1 MLKREVIG
9 IGLIHMSW
17 ISKLFGMETQQDSKQ
32 EEKSTPY
39 NGNVSDAVTYIRKIL
54 KENDDLQDR
63 PIEIAGRR
71 ATLVFIQTIV
81 QKQQVMYIIE
91 ELQKFKQATSSKN
104 FTEELV
110 TKHINASSVSTCGT
124 VEEAVGNVLMGLT
137 ALFIEGEAKV
147 FLLNT
152 PNLPKRT
159 PQMPNIE
166 QSTRGAQIGF
176 VESGED
182 NIALIRSRIKSPSF
196 RVKKY
201 PIGER
206 SQTAVYLCYL
216 EDVANP
222 IAIETVKK
230 RLQAIK
236 TDLISQSS
244 DIQMRI
250 SDMHYTP
257 FPLMRPTQRIDNVTK
272 EIGQGKFAVITDGD
286 PTVIM
291 APSTLQDFYQ
301 TIEDFS
307 HNFYE
312 GSFIRWLRII
322 AFFTALLL
330 PSLYV
335 ALTEFNPEFLPLTLS
350 LRIAESRAGVPFPA
364 VIEVIIMEFV
374 IEVLREAT
382 LRMPTQMGQTIGIV
396 GGLVIGQAT
405 VSAGLVSNI
414 LIVIVAFT
422 AIASF
427 VPPSYEIALS
437 WRISKYFIFASTCFF
452 GFFGM
457 LLSFLVIL
465 FHLASLKS
473 FGVTYLSPMAGRYF
487 KDWVDLFVR
496 IPIHALTGRSDQNHP
511 LQDQRGTMYKDPV
524 PHPELSKAEEDKG

>member
-1 MLKREVIG
+1 
-9 IGLIHMSW
+9 MSW
-17 ISKLFGMETQQDSKQ
+17 IKKLVFGTGSEQKSKQ
-32 EEKSTPY
+32 EEQRTPY
-39 NGNVSDAVTYIRKIL
+39 SGNVDEALTYIRKIL

-71 ATLVFIQTIV
+71 ATLIFISTIV
-81 QKQQVMYIIE
+81 QKDQIMYNIE
-91 ELQKFKQATSSKN
+91 ELQKFKQATSSRA

-110 TKHINASSVSTCGT
+110 TKHINASSVSSCETI
-124 VEEAVGNVLMGLT
+124 EEAIQNILMGLT
-137 ALFIEGEAKV
+137 ALFIEGEKKV

-159 PQMPNIE
+159 PEVPNVE
-166 QSTRGAQIGF
+166 TTTRGSQIGF

-182 NIALIRSRIKSPSF
+182 NIALIRSRIKSPTL
-196 RVKKY
+196 RVKKFT
-201 PIGER
+201 IGER
-206 SQTAVYLCYL
+206 SQTAIYLCYL
-216 EDVANP
+216 EDVANT

-236 TDLISQSS
+236 IDMINQSS

-250 SDMHYTP
+250 QDMHYTV

-272 EIGQGKFAVITDGD
+272 EIAQGKFVIIADGD
-286 PTVIM
+286 PTVIL
-291 APSTLQDFYQ
+291 APVTLQDFYQ
-301 TIEDFS
+301 TTEDYS

-312 GSFIRWLRII
+312 ASFIRWLRIGSFFI
-322 AFFTALLL
+322 ALFL

-364 VIEVIIMEFV
+364 VIEVIMMELV
-374 IEVLREAT
+374 IEVLKEAT
-382 LRMPTQMGQTIGIV
+382 LRMPTQMSQTIGIV

-414 LIVIVAFT
+414 LIVVVAFT

-427 VPPSYEIALS
+427 IPPSYEIALS
-437 WRISKYFIFASTCFF
+437 WRLSKYFIFVSTCLF
-452 GFFGM
+452 GFYGM
-457 LLSFLVIL
+457 LLAFLTLL

-473 FGVTYLSPMAGRYF
+473 FGVTYLAPMVGQYF
-487 KDWVDLFVR
+487 SDWVDFFVR
-496 IPIHALTGRSDQNHP
+496 RPLWGLTGRSNQNHP
-511 LQDQRGTMYKDPV
+511 LQDKRGKSYKDPV
-524 PHPELSKAEEDKG
+524 PHPELVKAEGEEKG

>member
-1 MLKREVIG
+1 MN
-9 IGLIHMSW
+9 W
-17 ISKLFGMETQQDSKQ
+17 IKKLFGTDSEQDSKQ
-32 EEKSTPY
+32 EDKKTLY
-39 NGNVSDAVTYIRKIL
+39 NGKVIETIKNIKEIL

-63 PIEIAGRR
+63 PLDIAGRR
-71 ATLVFIQTIV
+71 ATLIFISTIV
-81 QKQQVMYIIE
+81 EKQQVMYIIE
-91 ELQKFKQATSSKN
+91 ELQKFKQNNSSMP
-104 FTEELV
+104 FTDELIY
-110 TKHINASSVSTCGT
+110 KHINASGVNTCET
-124 VEEAVGNVLMGLT
+124 LEEAIKNLLMGLS
-137 ALFIEGEAKV
+137 ALFIEGEKKV

-159 PQMPNIE
+159 PEVPNIE
-166 QSTRGAQIGF
+166 TTTRGAQIGF

-182 NIALIRSRIKSPSF
+182 NVALIRSRIKSTTF

-201 PIGER
+201 SIGER
-206 SQTAVYLCYL
+206 SQTAVYLCYM

-222 IAIETVKK
+222 IAIKTVKE

-236 TDLISQSS
+236 IDMINQSS
-244 DIQMRI
+244 DIQMRVQ
-250 SDMHYTP
+250 DMHYTP

-272 EIGQGKFAVITDGD
+272 EIAQGKFVIIADGD
-286 PTVIM
+286 PTVIL
-291 APSTLQDFYQ
+291 APATLQDFYQ
-301 TIEDFS
+301 TTEDFS

-312 GSFIRWLRII
+312 ASFIRWLRVG
-322 AFFTALLL
+322 AFFIALFL

-364 VIEVIIMEFV
+364 VIEVVMMELV
-374 IEVLREAT
+374 IEVLKEAT

-427 VPPSYEIALS
+427 IPPSYEIALS
-437 WRISKYFIFASTCFF
+437 WRLSKYFIFIATCFF
-452 GFFGM
+452 GFYGM
-457 LLSFLVIL
+457 LLSFLILL

-473 FGVTYLSPMAGRYF
+473 FGVTYLAPMIGNYF
-487 KDWVDLFVR
+487 PDWVDLFVR
-496 IPIHALTGRSDQNHP
+496 KPLWALTGRSNQNHP
-511 LQDQRGTMYKDPV
+511 MQDKRGESYEDPV
-524 PHPELSKAEEDKG
+524 PHPEPSKAKEGKG